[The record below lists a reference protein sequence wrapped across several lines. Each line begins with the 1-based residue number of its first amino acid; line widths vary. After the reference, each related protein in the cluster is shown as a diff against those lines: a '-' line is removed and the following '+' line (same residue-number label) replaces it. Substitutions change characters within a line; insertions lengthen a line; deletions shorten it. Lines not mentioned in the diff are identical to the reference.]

1 MWSVDLTL
9 PTPQQNLACDEALV
23 DWCEQGHDEEIL
35 RFWESPEYFVVLG
48 YSGRAAA
55 EVNLSACRRDGFP
68 VLRRCSGGGAV
79 VQGPGCL
86 NYSLIL
92 RIADRAPLKGITETN
107 NFIMR
112 RHKEALEPVLGAGV
126 AIQGFT
132 DLALGLRKFSG
143 NAQHRKRRF
152 VLFHGTL
159 LLDFD
164 IPRMDELL
172 PLPSRQPAYR
182 QNRPHRDFLVNLE
195 APASVIKEVLK
206 KSWNVTGA
214 LEKIPLEKID
224 DLVESRYGRK
234 EWNFKF

>member
-1 MWSVDLTL
+1 
-9 PTPQQNLACDEALV
+9 
-23 DWCEQGHDEEIL
+23 
-35 RFWESPEYFVVLG
+35 
-48 YSGRAAA
+48 
-55 EVNLSACRRDGFP
+55 
-68 VLRRCSGGGAV
+68 V

-164 IPRMDELL
+164 IPRLDELL

-182 QNRPHRDFLVNLE
+182 QNRPHRDFLVNLK
-195 APASVIKEVLK
+195 APASVIKEALK
-206 KSWNVTGA
+206 KSWNVTGVLA
-214 LEKIPLEKID
+214 KIPLEKID
-224 DLVESRYGRK
+224 DLVESRYGTE